1 MAIRHD
7 LLKVADILGVGE
19 DELLAGMFADFIAN
33 QIADSEMKIGKLHL
47 RDQLLRQKY
56 KMGLEELNEA
66 LKRLE
71 NLPNYEEAKVRGI
84 PVLEAVADTRSWEH
98 IIEGLRR
105 EEKRL
110 QELLSLQKAGRS
122 QWIVTEGS

>member
-56 KMGLEELNEA
+56 EMGLEELSEA
-66 LKRLE
+66 LERLE
-71 NLPNYEEAKVRGI
+71 NLPNYEEVKIKGI
-84 PVLEAVADTRSWEH
+84 TVLEAVADTRSWEH

-110 QELLSLQKAGRS
+110 QELLSLQKAGRR